1 MPTGTE
7 APPAIHTS
15 VTTAPT
21 HLEALAPG
29 SISGRRIVVTGST
42 ATPRAIS
49 AALTSAG
56 ASVAEITGGFDSEE
70 SVAAALSAAESTL
83 GGIDQVVHAWFPDS
97 VLAPADF
104 NELAEDAWEQGCEAG
119 LAGAWWVARHAIPP
133 LLTSRG
139 SLVFLI
145 PTLGMSGGAGFT
157 MLASIAEGI
166 RVLAKGCGRQL
177 GTEGVT
183 VNTIATA
190 NHLWLPT
197 ETADALTAATTLSK
211 PAFGRSGEADADIAP
226 LVALLGRPEAH
237 FATAGTVVADG
248 GIWMGL

>member
-1 MPTGTE
+1 M
-7 APPAIHTS
+7 
-15 VTTAPT
+15 
-21 HLEALAPG
+21 
-29 SISGRRIVVTGST
+29 TGST
-42 ATPRAIS
+42 AAPRAI
-49 AALTSAG
+49 ATALTAAG
-56 ASVAEITGGFDSEE
+56 AHVVEIAAGFDSEE
-70 SVAAALSAAESTL
+70 SVAAAVSAAKEEL
-83 GGIDQVVHAWFPDS
+83 GGIDQVVHAWYPDS
-97 VLAPADF
+97 VLRPADF
-104 NELAEDAWEQGCEAG
+104 NRLDEDAWAQGCEAG
-119 LAGAWWVARHAIPP
+119 LAAAWWLARQAIPT

-145 PTLGMSGGAGFT
+145 PTLGMSGGAGFS
-157 MLASIAEGI
+157 MLSSIAEGI

-177 GTEGVT
+177 GADGVT

-197 ETADALTAATTLSK
+197 EAADALTAATTLSK
-211 PAFGRSGEADADIAP
+211 PAFGRPGEADADIAP

>member
-1 MPTGTE
+1 MT
-7 APPAIHTS
+7 
-15 VTTAPT
+15 
-21 HLEALAPG
+21 
-29 SISGRRIVVTGST
+29 ISGRRIVVTGST
-42 ATPRAIS
+42 AAPRAIA
-49 AALTSAG
+49 AALTAAG
-56 ASVAEITGGFDSEE
+56 ANVFEIADAFDSEE
-70 SVAAALSAAESTL
+70 SVAAAVSAAQASL
-83 GGIDQVVHAWFPDS
+83 GGIDQVVHAWYPDS
-97 VLAPADF
+97 VLTAADF
-104 NELAEDAWEQGCEAG
+104 NELAEDAWAQGCEAG
-119 LAGAWWVARHAIPP
+119 LAGAWWLARQAIPS
-133 LLTSRG
+133 LLSSRG
-139 SLVFLI
+139 SLVFVI

-177 GTEGVT
+177 GAEGVT

-211 PAFGRSGEADADIAP
+211 PAFGRPGEADADIAP
-226 LVALLGRPEAH
+226 LVALLGEPEAH

>member
-1 MPTGTE
+1 MT
-7 APPAIHTS
+7 
-15 VTTAPT
+15 
-21 HLEALAPG
+21 
-29 SISGRRIVVTGST
+29 ISGRRIVVTGST
-42 ATPRAIS
+42 AAPRAIA
-49 AALTSAG
+49 AALTAAG
-56 ASVAEITGGFDSEE
+56 ANVFEIADAFDSEE
-70 SVAAALSAAESTL
+70 SVAAAVSAAQASL
-83 GGIDQVVHAWFPDS
+83 GGIDQVVHAWYPDS
-97 VLAPADF
+97 VLTAADF
-104 NELAEDAWEQGCEAG
+104 NELAEDAWGQ
-119 LAGAWWVARHAIPP
+119 AIPS

-139 SLVFLI
+139 SLVFVI

-177 GTEGVT
+177 GAEGVT

-211 PAFGRSGEADADIAP
+211 PAFGRPGEADVDIAP
-226 LVALLGRPEAH
+226 LVALLGEPEAH